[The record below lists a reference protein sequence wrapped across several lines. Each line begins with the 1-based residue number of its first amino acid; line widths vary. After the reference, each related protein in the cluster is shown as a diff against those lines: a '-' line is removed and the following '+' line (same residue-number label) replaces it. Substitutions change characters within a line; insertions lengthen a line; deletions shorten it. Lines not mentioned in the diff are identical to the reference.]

1 MYFKI
6 IQFFSTFFFSF
17 VRINFCPNF
26 NKENNIE
33 PLLTKKEMKKQN
45 QQSAKKSKLTQN
57 QHVVPQSNQKD
68 EDAEKK

>member
-1 MYFKI
+1 
-6 IQFFSTFFFSF
+6 
-17 VRINFCPNF
+17 
-26 NKENNIE
+26 
-33 PLLTKKEMKKQN
+33 MKKQN